1 MSGGYAV
8 AQLNDIDEISDG
20 RCPMRPVRHHLGIT
34 AFGVNAWT
42 AREAGDRIINEHE
55 EREDDGDTQEELYIV
70 QSGRARFEIDGETI
84 DAPAGSFVFIKP
96 NTKRTAF
103 AEEADT
109 TIVVIGG
116 SPGQAFEVFGWEIWM
131 PVHQLYLAGDYEAA
145 ADAGRRAAESGMPY
159 AGVFYNLACC
169 ESLAGRTDDA
179 IDHLG
184 RSIEMSDRFRAM
196 AKEDSDFDPIRSE
209 PAFEE
214 LVAG

>member
-8 AQLNDIDEISDG
+8 AQLSEIEELDDG
-20 RCPMRPVRHHLGIT
+20 RASMRPVRHHLGIT

-42 AREAGDRIINEHE
+42 AKTAGDRIINEHE
-55 EREDDGDTQEELYIV
+55 EAESDGDTQEELYIV
-70 QSGRARFEIDGETI
+70 QSGRARFEIDGESV
-84 DAPAGSFVFIKP
+84 DAPAGSFVFVKP

-103 AEEADT
+103 AEEAGT
-109 TIVVIGG
+109 TIVAIGG
-116 SPGQAFEVFGWEIWM
+116 TSGQAYESFGWEIWM
-131 PVHQLYLAGDYEAA
+131 PVHRLYLAGDYEGAS
-145 ADAGRRAAESGMPY
+145 DRGREAAESGMPY

-184 RSIEMSDRFRAM
+184 RSIEMSDRFRGM

>member
-8 AQLNDIDEISDG
+8 AQLDDIEELSDG
-20 RCPMRPVRHHLGIT
+20 RAPMRPVRHHLGIT

-42 AREAGDRIINEHE
+42 GKEAGDRIINEHE

-70 QSGRARFEIDGETI
+70 QSGRARFEIDGNEI
-84 DAPAGSFVFIKP
+84 DAPAGSFVFVKP

-103 AEEADT
+103 AEEAGT
-109 TIVVIGG
+109 TIVVVGG
-116 SPGQAFEVFGWEIWM
+116 SPGEAFQPFGWEIWM
-131 PVHQLYLAGDYEAA
+131 PIHRLYLEGDYEGAS
-145 ADAGRRAAESGMPY
+145 DAGRVAAESGMPY

-169 ESLAGRTDDA
+169 ESLAGRTGDA

-184 RSIEMSDRFRAM
+184 RSIEMSDRFREM
-196 AKEDSDFDPIRSE
+196 AKQDTDFDPIRSE

>member
-1 MSGGYAV
+1 MSGYAV
-8 AQLNDIDEISDG
+8 AQLNEIEELDDG
-20 RCPMRPVRHHLGIT
+20 RCPLRPVRHHLGIT

-42 AREAGDRIINEHE
+42 AKAAGDRIINEHE
-55 EREDDGDTQEELYIV
+55 EREDEGDTQEELYIV
-70 QSGRARFEIDGETI
+70 QTGRARFEIDGEEV
-84 DAPAGSFVFIKP
+84 DAPAGSFVLVKP

-103 AEEADT
+103 AEEAGT
-109 TIVVIGG
+109 TIVAIGG
-116 SPGQAFEVFGWEIWM
+116 TPGKAYEPFGWEVWM
-131 PVHQLYLAGDYEAA
+131 PVHRLYLAGDYEAA
-145 ADAGRRAAESGMPY
+145 SDRGREAAESGMPY

-196 AKEDSDFDPIRSE
+196 AKEDSDFDPIRNE

-214 LVAG
+214 LVTG